1 MNATSIP
8 RPAIR
13 RELGRRD
20 DGEPGPTLLLQGG
33 IHGNEPAGVVAIQRV
48 LAGLDASGAA
58 IAGRVVALAGN
69 LPALEHAT
77 RFLVR
82 DLNRQWLPHS
92 LERLRAADPAD
103 DTPEDHE
110 QRELLRCYEQV
121 VASASGP
128 VVFLDLHTSSAD
140 GPPFVVL
147 ADTIDNRRIGL
158 AVGIPILLGLEELI
172 DGACM
177 EWFSSR
183 GIVNCAIEGGRHM
196 HPDTVANLESAIWL
210 ALEAIGILRKGAL
223 DLAPHRAHLQRV
235 TRGLP
240 PILEIFHRHAIVP
253 EDRFHMEPGF
263 SNFSPVVRGQLLAR
277 DRAGEV
283 RARGQARVLLPLYQ
297 AQGDDGFFLGRPVTR
312 LWRWLAHLLRGLR
325 LRRIVRWLPGV
336 RRDPQDPETLVVD
349 PRVARWFVLETFHLL
364 GYRRHGR
371 RGTMLTFSKRSSRG
385 ENARLRPRG

>member
-1 MNATSIP
+1 MSSTSIP

-13 RELGRRD
+13 RELGRHD

-48 LAGLDASGAA
+48 LARLAELGASV
-58 IAGRVVALAGN
+58 AGRIVALAGN
-69 LPALEHAT
+69 LPALEHGT
-77 RFLVR
+77 RYLVR

-92 LERLRAADPAD
+92 LEQLHAADPVD
-103 DTPEDHE
+103 DTPEDRQ
-110 QRELLRCYEQV
+110 QRELLHCYEQL
-121 VASASGP
+121 VASATGP

-158 AVGIPILLGLEELI
+158 ALGIPILLGLEELI

-210 ALEAIGILRKGAL
+210 ALEAIGILRKGAV
-223 DLAPHRAHLQRV
+223 DLVPHRAHLQRV

-240 PILEIFHRHAIVP
+240 PVVEIFHRHVITP
-253 EDRFHMEPGF
+253 EDRFRMEPGF
-263 SNFSPVVRGQLLAR
+263 TNFGPVVRGQLLAR

-283 RARGQARVLLPLYQ
+283 RARGSARVLLPLYQ
-297 AQGDDGFFLGRPVTR
+297 AQGDDGFFLGRPVTL
-312 LWRWLAHLLRGLR
+312 LWRWLATVLRGLR
-325 LRRIVRWLPGV
+325 LSRIVRWLPGV
-336 RRDPQDPETLVVD
+336 RRDPQDPTTLVVD
-349 PRVARWFVLETFHLL
+349 PRIARWFVLEAFHLL

-371 RGTMLTFSKRSSRG
+371 RGTMLTFSKRRSRG
-385 ENARLRPRG
+385 ENAALRPRG

>member
-1 MNATSIP
+1 MSTTSIP

-48 LAGLDASGAA
+48 LARLTELGASV
-58 IAGRVVALAGN
+58 AGRIVALAGN
-69 LPALEHAT
+69 LPALEHGT
-77 RFLVR
+77 RYLVR

-92 LERLRAADPAD
+92 LEQLHAADPAD
-103 DTPEDHE
+103 DTPEDQQ
-110 QRELLRCYEQV
+110 QRELLHCYEQV
-121 VASASGP
+121 VASATGP

-158 AVGIPILLGLEELI
+158 ALGIPILLGLEELI

-210 ALEAIGILRKGAL
+210 ALEAIGILRKGAV

-235 TRGLP
+235 THGLP
-240 PILEIFHRHAIVP
+240 PVVEIFHRHAIVP
-253 EDRFHMEPGF
+253 EDHFRMEPGF
-263 SNFSPVVRGQLLAR
+263 TNFSPVVRGQLLAR

-283 RARGQARVLLPLYQ
+283 RARGSSRVLLPLYQ
-297 AQGDDGFFLGRPVTR
+297 AQGDDGFFLGRPVTL
-312 LWRWLAHLLRGLR
+312 LWRWLAGVLRGLR
-325 LRRIVRWLPGV
+325 LSRIVRWLPGV
-336 RRDPQDPETLVVD
+336 RRDPQDPATLVVD
-349 PRVARWFVLETFHLL
+349 PRIARWFVLEAFHLL

-371 RGTMLTFSKRSSRG
+371 RGAMLTFSKRSSRG
-385 ENARLRPRG
+385 ENARLRPRS